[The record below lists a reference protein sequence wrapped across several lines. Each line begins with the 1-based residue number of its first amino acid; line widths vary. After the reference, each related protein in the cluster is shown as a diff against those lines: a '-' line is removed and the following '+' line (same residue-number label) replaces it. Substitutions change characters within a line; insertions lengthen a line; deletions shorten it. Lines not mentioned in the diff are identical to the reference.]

1 MFSFLNL
8 SPLSLSIMANLLK
21 TNLDPGRKTQCGQRI
36 DHVALTVPDIHLP
49 GGFLS
54 ISVP

>member
-1 MFSFLNL
+1 MFSFLNV

-21 TNLDPGRKTQCGQRI
+21 TNLDSGRKTKCGQRI
-36 DHVALTVPDIHLP
+36 DRVALTVPKIHLP